1 MIMIMIWNC
10 RSVSVIPG
18 AFGIVRK
25 HLRMWISMLGTPG
38 IIALLQKACLS
49 GIAKI
54 LTRTLD
60 T

>member
-1 MIMIMIWNC
+1 MIWNC
-10 RSVSVIPG
+10 RSVSVIPVVTG
-18 AFGIVRK
+18 ALGIVSK
-25 HLRMWISMLGTPG
+25 HLRMWISMLGTPW

-54 LTRTLD
+54 LRRTLD

>member
-1 MIMIMIWNC
+1 MIWNY
-10 RSVSVIPG
+10 RSVSVIPVVTG
-18 AFGIVRK
+18 ALGIVSK
-25 HLRMWISMLGTPG
+25 HLRIWISMLGTPG

-54 LTRTLD
+54 QRRTLD